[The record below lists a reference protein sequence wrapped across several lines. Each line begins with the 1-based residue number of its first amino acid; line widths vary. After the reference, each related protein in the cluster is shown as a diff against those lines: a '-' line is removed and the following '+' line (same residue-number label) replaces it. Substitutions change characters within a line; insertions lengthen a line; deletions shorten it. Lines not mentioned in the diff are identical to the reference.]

1 MGFCRLDRMRAS
13 PRYNWYTT
21 RAGVEELVARCSID
35 IYVSPYSTDT
45 VPRYGYTMFL
55 AEQDWLT
62 NLGWT
67 EPDLFY
73 NLPCT
78 FNRQTSIRDG
88 SIILLLISLW
98 FSFIH

>member
-1 MGFCRLDRMRAS
+1 
-13 PRYNWYTT
+13 
-21 RAGVEELVARCSID
+21 
-35 IYVSPYSTDT
+35 
-45 VPRYGYTMFL
+45 MFL

>member
-1 MGFCRLDRMRAS
+1 MDLCRLDRMRAS

-21 RAGVEELVARCSID
+21 RAGVEQLVARYSLD
-35 IYVSPYSTDT
+35 IYTSSPNYTDT
-45 VPRYGYTMFL
+45 KPPPRYGYTMFL

-78 FNRQTSIRDG
+78 FNRQTSIRNG
-88 SIILLLISLW
+88 AITLLLVSLW
-98 FSFIH
+98 F

>member
-1 MGFCRLDRMRAS
+1 M
-13 PRYNWYTT
+13 
-21 RAGVEELVARCSID
+21 
-35 IYVSPYSTDT
+35 
-45 VPRYGYTMFL
+45 PRYGYTMFL

-78 FNRQTSIRDG
+78 FNRQTSIRNG
-88 SIILLLISLW
+88 AITLLLVSLW
-98 FSFIH
+98 F